1 MSGVPVR
8 LRLTAGFGLVVSLL
22 LIAVGGAAYI
32 SLAHGIHA
40 DLDRE
45 LAQRAQDLGPVA
57 SRPGHPLDALATRG
71 LIERG
76 ESFAEVLSADGTVV
90 DATPTLAGKP
100 LLTQAQAA
108 LATRSAISLTVPS
121 APGLDE
127 PARLFATP
135 IRVDGRDA
143 VFVVGIT
150 EGNDIETLARVRH
163 QLYVGIP
170 LLALLTTLAGYLL
183 MGVALG
189 PVERMRAR
197 AATISTLT
205 PDQRLP
211 VTPGHDEFAR
221 LGVTLND
228 LLARLE
234 AASTRQRAF
243 VANASHELRT
253 PLATMALE
261 LELALR
267 RERTAEQLTESIRSA
282 GIELARLTA
291 LAEDLLLL
299 STAED
304 DRPTPTQVELTPLLE
319 QVAARFAE
327 GAAGGGRRIIVSGVT
342 GLSVLGDPGTL
353 QRAIANLV
361 SNALEHGQGDVAL
374 VAEPHPGAVSVH
386 VRDRGGGLDPELV
399 GHAFDRFTRG
409 RSTGRSG
416 LGLAIVETI
425 ASSYGGS
432 VGIGD
437 REGGGADA
445 WIRLPALMQ
454 APGAL
459 AGRTE
464 APR

>member
-8 LRLTAGFGLVVSLL
+8 RRLTIGFGLVVSLV
-22 LIAVGGAAYI
+22 LIAVGVAAYA

-45 LAQRAQDLGPVA
+45 LRQRAQDLGPVA
-57 SRPGHPLDALATRG
+57 DAPGRPLNRLSARRY
-71 LIERG
+71 IERG
-76 ESFAEVLSADGTVV
+76 ESFAEVLSPDGAVV

-100 LLTQAQAA
+100 LLTPAQARR
-108 LATRSAISLTVPS
+108 ATVATFSVTVSS

-127 PARLFATP
+127 PARLLATP
-135 IRVDGRDA
+135 IQVDGRQA
-143 VFVVGIT
+143 AFVVGIT

-163 QLYVGIP
+163 QLFVGIP
-170 LLALLTTLAGYLL
+170 LLALLATLGGYVLT
-183 MGVALG
+183 GVALG

-197 AATISTLT
+197 AAAISTLT
-205 PDQRLP
+205 PGQRLP
-211 VTPGHDEFAR
+211 VTPGRDEFSR

-228 LLARLE
+228 LLDRLE
-234 AASTRQRAF
+234 AASAQQRAF

-267 RERTAEQLTESIRSA
+267 RERTNEQLTDSIRSA
-282 GIELARLTA
+282 GGEVARLIT

-299 STAED
+299 STAD
-304 DRPTPTQVELTPLLE
+304 DDPVTATRVDVTTLLE
-319 QVAARFAE
+319 QAADRFGDVASWRD
-327 GAAGGGRRIIVSGVT
+327 RRILVNGAT
-342 GLSVLGDPGTL
+342 RHSVVGDPTRL

-361 SNALEHGQGDVAL
+361 SNALEHAQGDVEL
-374 VAEPHPGAVSVH
+374 TAESRSGSVVVH
-386 VRDRGGGLDPELV
+386 VRDRGHGLDPELV

-425 ASSYGGS
+425 ASSHGGS
-432 VGIGD
+432 VGITD

-445 WIRLPALMQ
+445 WIRLPAVTD
-454 APGAL
+454 AEV
-459 AGRTE
+459 R
-464 APR
+464 

>member
-1 MSGVPVR
+1 MRGIPVR
-8 LRLTAGFGLVVSLL
+8 LRLTIGFGLVVSLL
-22 LIAVGGAAYI
+22 LIAVGLAAYA

-45 LAQRAQDLGPVA
+45 LRQRAQDLGPVA
-57 SRPGHPLDALATRG
+57 DAPGRPLDRVSTQG
-71 LIERG
+71 YIERG
-76 ESFAEVLSADGTVV
+76 ESFAEVLSTDGAVL

-100 LLTQAQAA
+100 LLTPAQARR
-108 LATRSAISLTVPS
+108 ATVTTFWLTVSS

-127 PARLFATP
+127 PARLLATP
-135 IRVDGRDA
+135 IQVQGRRA
-143 VFVVGIT
+143 AFVVGIT

-163 QLYVGIP
+163 QLFLGIP
-170 LLALLTTLAGYLL
+170 LLALLATLGGYILT
-183 MGVALG
+183 GVALG

-197 AATISTLT
+197 AAAISTLT
-205 PDQRLP
+205 PGQRLP
-211 VTPGHDEFAR
+211 VTPGRDEFSR
-221 LGVTLND
+221 LGLTLND

-234 AASTRQRAF
+234 AASAHQRAF

-267 RERTAEQLTESIRSA
+267 RERTNEQLTASIRSA
-282 GIELARLTA
+282 GGEVARLTT

-304 DRPTPTQVELTPLLE
+304 DPVATTRVDITALLE
-319 QVAARFAE
+319 ETADRLADVASGR
-327 GAAGGGRRIIVSGVT
+327 GRRILVNGAPR
-342 GLSVLGDPGTL
+342 LSVLGDPARL
-353 QRAIANLV
+353 QRAVANLV
-361 SNALEHGQGDVAL
+361 SNALEHAQGDVEL
-374 VAEPHPGAVSVH
+374 TAESHAGAVVVH
-386 VRDRGGGLDPELV
+386 VRDRGHGLDPELV

-425 ASSYGGS
+425 AIAHGGS
-432 VGIGD
+432 VGIAD

-445 WIRLPALMQ
+445 WIRLPALADAQ
-454 APGAL
+454 V
-459 AGRTE
+459 R
-464 APR
+464 